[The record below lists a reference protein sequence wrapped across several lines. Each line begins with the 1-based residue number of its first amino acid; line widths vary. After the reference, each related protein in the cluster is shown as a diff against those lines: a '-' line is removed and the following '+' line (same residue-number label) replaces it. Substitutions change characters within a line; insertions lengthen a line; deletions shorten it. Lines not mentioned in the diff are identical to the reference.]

1 MDKVIH
7 SLDSLHFVLCN
18 KPMIDNNLREG
29 YYCPSYIVTA
39 EKSPFCAGE
48 VFFVDD
54 SFLMG
59 PIVLGQYQY
68 YTTEGFLP

>member
-1 MDKVIH
+1 
-7 SLDSLHFVLCN
+7 
-18 KPMIDNNLREG
+18 MIDNNLREG